1 MKKIGTI
8 LTAASGTFALVPGIA
23 VLITEVGVPPGTS
36 SVLYAT
42 VMESLGVLC
51 LLILWLNKDKL
62 QQLTVKSA
70 TRMTILLGVSFFVF
84 LILYLQL
91 FGFYVIS
98 TPGSESLLFPL
109 WPQGELASG
118 LAMYESKIAL
128 IREWGRDD
136 VYNVISESSNVALQW
151 SKMVFLLVYVIM
163 FISLTLSFGILGV
176 HVKEEKKEN

>member
-36 SVLYAT
+36 SVMYAT
-42 VMESLGVLC
+42 VMESLGVLS
-51 LLILWLNKDKL
+51 LLILWLNKNKL
-62 QQLTVKSA
+62 QQLSVKSA
-70 TRMTILLGVSFFVF
+70 TRITILLAVSFFVF
-84 LILYLQL
+84 LIVYLQL
-91 FGFYVIS
+91 FGFYVVS

-118 LAMYESKIAL
+118 LAKYDSKATL

-136 VYNVISESSNVALQW
+136 VFNVIAESSNLALQW

-163 FISLTLSFGILGV
+163 FTSLTLSFGILGV
-176 HVKEEKKEN
+176 CIKEEKKQD